1 MKGKSKL
8 ENKQA
13 KISSRN
19 VALAVIRHNSTQ
31 DQQSISTE
39 TALKAANKIVKVAE
53 KAKINWALAGGL
65 AMHFY
70 GFTRATKDV
79 DLVASGLLN
88 LPSVMSLSFGG
99 ETYEV
104 KVGRKTIKVD
114 WIVRADFFREFY
126 ENALRDC
133 LEDEK
138 GLRYLTPE
146 WMVILKYIAGR
157 GKDQIDLM
165 WLLQQTDLVDRQLVC
180 KLMIEVLGDK
190 GAALPV
196 RELERLFAQADLN
209 KLRDE

>member
-1 MKGKSKL
+1 MKKH
-8 ENKQA
+8 QA

-19 VALAVIRHNSTQ
+19 IALSVIRRNSAP
-31 DQQSISTE
+31 DKEAISTE
-39 TALKAANKIVKVAE
+39 TALKAVEKVVKIAE
-53 KAKINWALAGGL
+53 KANVNWALAGGL

-79 DLVASGLLN
+79 DLVASDLLK
-88 LPSVMSLSFGG
+88 LPAVMKLSFGG

-104 KVGRKTIKVD
+104 KVKNRVIKVD
-114 WIVRADFFREFY
+114 WIVRDDFFREFY
-126 ENALRDC
+126 ENALRDS

-138 GLRYLTPE
+138 GLRYITPE

-157 GKDQIDLM
+157 SKDQIDLL
-165 WLLQQTDLVDRQLVC
+165 WLLQQNDLVNRHTVR
-180 KLMIEVLGDK
+180 KLMIEVLGEK

-209 KLRDE
+209 KIRDEE